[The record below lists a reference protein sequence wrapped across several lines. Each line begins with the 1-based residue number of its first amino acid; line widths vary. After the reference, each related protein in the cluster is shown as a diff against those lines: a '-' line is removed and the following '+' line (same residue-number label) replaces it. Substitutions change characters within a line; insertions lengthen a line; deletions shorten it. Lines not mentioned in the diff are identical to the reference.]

1 MTTDQLYGFKQE
13 LNAQGILFCY
23 SGPVSQGLIEEIGEV
38 MKRKMEMQETRLTMI
53 QKVFGIFVEQVQN
66 IMNYS
71 AEGEPV
77 ESGASELRAGIVV
90 IGREERGFYILC
102 GNLIENQKKET
113 LLQCL
118 KQVEG
123 KDKTELKMLYKQRL
137 KAGRLEVGKGA
148 GLGLIDVAR
157 KASGPL
163 EYRFQE
169 IDERYGFF
177 SSKVTIEGG
186 DGCNR

>member
-1 MTTDQLYGFKQE
+1 MTTHQLYAFRQE
-13 LNAQGILFCY
+13 LNQQAILFCY

-38 MKRKMEMQETRLTMI
+38 IRRKMEMQETRLAVI

-77 ESGASELRAGIVV
+77 ESGAGELRSGIVV
-90 IGREERGFYILC
+90 IGREERGFSILC
-102 GNLIENQKKET
+102 GNLLENREKDA
-113 LLQCL
+113 LLSSL

-123 KDKTELKMLYKQRL
+123 KDKTELKVLYKQRL
-137 KAGRLEVGKGA
+137 KAGRLETGKGA

-157 KASGPL
+157 KASRPL

-177 SSKVTIEGG
+177 SSKVTIVED
-186 DGCNR
+186 DG